1 MTKLTTLMM
10 MGFFQLLSLLP
21 LRFLRFLGRV
31 LGACWWQIGSR
42 SKMVTLEN
50 LAICFPSMTEQERLL
65 LAKRSLQHMVM
76 TGLELGPIWCRPFE
90 QLLANIDQI
99 EGEEII
105 EQLLSEG
112 KGVILLAP
120 HIGAWEF
127 LGLYLGKHFPTTN
140 LYQPPDSPALHQ
152 IMLKSRQRS
161 SAKLAPTNTRGVKIL
176 LQTLKRGEL
185 TGILPDQVP
194 PRESGDYGDFF
205 AIPALTTTLV
215 KNLAARTGAKV
226 VTGAAYRINRSGK
239 FKLVFSMVEDAVY
252 DDDIH
257 TSLTALNRSVER
269 CVMVAPEQYQ
279 WEYKRFKRQ
288 PAGRQQ
294 YYQKKR

>member
-31 LGACWWQIGSR
+31 LGAGWWLVGSR

-50 LAICFPSMTEQERLL
+50 LAISFPAMTEQQRLQ
-65 LAKRSLQHMVM
+65 LAKRSLQQMVM
-76 TGLELGPIWCRPFE
+76 TGLELGQIWCRPVDK
-90 QLLANIDQI
+90 LLAKIDHI
-99 EGEEII
+99 EGEGII
-105 EQLLSEG
+105 EQVLSEG

-152 IMLKSRQRS
+152 IMLNSRQRDGS
-161 SAKLAPTNTRGVKIL
+161 KLAPTNTRGVKIL

-185 TGILPDQVP
+185 IGILPDQVP

-205 AIPALTTTLV
+205 ATPALTTTLV

-226 VTGAAYRINRSGK
+226 ISGAAYRINRSGK
-239 FKLVFSMVEDAVY
+239 FKLVFSMVEDGVY
-252 DDDIH
+252 VDDMY
-257 TSLTALNRSVER
+257 TSLTALNHSVEC
-269 CVMVAPEQYQ
+269 CVSVAPEQYQ